1 MPRKILLAGLLCLL
15 TASLAGAADE
25 KKPTQASTPAVA
37 KGKNVVVLIETTMG
51 NIKLE
56 LYPDKAPKT
65 VENFL
70 AYANSGFY
78 TDTIFHRVI
87 PGFMIQGGGFT
98 KSMDQKQAKAPIALE
113 SQNGLKN
120 VRGAIAMAR
129 TSDPNSA
136 TSQFFINVKDNAN
149 LDYPKPDGNGY
160 AVFGKVLEGMD
171 VADKIVG
178 VATTEK
184 GPYRDVP
191 VDPIVIKSVK
201 VIAPA
206 SK

>member
-37 KGKNVVVLIETTMG
+37 KGKNVVVLIETTLG

-70 AYANSGFY
+70 AYVNSGFY

-87 PGFMIQGGGFT
+87 PGQSRFERLRLERRARHERHLVPATPELASHGDEGQGVTQGPPGRRDHKGHSPPYT
-98 KSMDQKQAKAPIALE
+98 
-113 SQNGLKN
+113 
-120 VRGAIAMAR
+120 
-129 TSDPNSA
+129 
-136 TSQFFINVKDNAN
+136 
-149 LDYPKPDGNGY
+149 
-160 AVFGKVLEGMD
+160 AVQCWSRL
-171 VADKIVG
+171 
-178 VATTEK
+178 
-184 GPYRDVP
+184 
-191 VDPIVIKSVK
+191 
-201 VIAPA
+201 
-206 SK
+206 

>member
-1 MPRKILLAGLLCLL
+1 MSRKMLLAGLLCLL
-15 TASLAGAADE
+15 TAGLAGAADE
-25 KKPTQASTPAVA
+25 KKPTEASTPAVT
-37 KGKNVVVLIETTMG
+37 KGKAVVVLMETTMG
-51 NIKLE
+51 NIKIE
-56 LYPDKAPKT
+56 LYPEKAPKT

-70 AYANSGFY
+70 TYVKEGFF

-87 PGFMIQGGGFT
+87 PGFMIQGGGFS
-98 KSMDQKQAKAPIALE
+98 KNMDQKQGKPPIPLE

-120 VRGAIAMAR
+120 ARGAIAMAR
-129 TSDPNSA
+129 TGDPNSA

-171 VADKIVG
+171 IADKIVA
-178 VATTEK
+178 VPTTTK
-184 GPYRDVP
+184 GAYSDVP
-191 VDPIVIKSVK
+191 IDPILIKSVK